1 MKIKEYHLKAGYP
14 SAFKD
19 IPGVEI
25 KSLPLQGE
33 CTDVFEVTI
42 EDEIAEKYEVSGM
55 TMTYLVEGIG
65 SFEFLTNSETYNVK
79 PHEKT

>member
-42 EDEIAEKYEVSGM
+42 DDKVAEEYKVTEM
-55 TMTYLVEGIG
+55 TLPYRMEGVG
-65 SFEFLTNSETYNVK
+65 SFEFI
-79 PHEKT
+79 PD

>member
-14 SAFKD
+14 SIFKN

-25 KSLPLQGE
+25 TNLPLQGE

-42 EDEIAEKYEVSGM
+42 DDETAEKYKVSGM
-55 TMTYLVEGIG
+55 TRQYLKDGIG
-65 SFEFLTNSETYNVK
+65 SFEFIPNEV
-79 PHEKT
+79 